1 MLRTCLPLATI
12 IPFICLRF
20 DNKWKRTSHIYI
32 FIVCQNIVVIEHVTK
47 LFLQEPEID
56 NDVDETIEEL
66 IF

>member
-1 MLRTCLPLATI
+1 MLRTCLPLATM

-20 DNKWKRTSHIYI
+20 DNKWKRTSRTVFYI
-32 FIVCQNIVVIEHVTK
+32 ICQNVVVIERVKK

-66 IF
+66 V